1 MTTYNEFKT
10 IKTNQDN
17 LVSDLQNKINSLPKE
32 GNGLV
37 IESIRM
43 TKEYKQLSISL
54 NTEFKKLQNI
64 NSFGQKNFKKEIDA
78 ERKAKRAAWNR

>member
-1 MTTYNEFKT
+1 MTTYNEFKA
-10 IKTNQDN
+10 IKTTQDN
-17 LVSDLQNKINSLPKE
+17 LVSELQNKINSLPKE

-37 IESIRM
+37 VENIRM
-43 TKEYKQLSISL
+43 TKEYKDLSISL

-64 NSFGQKNFKKEIDA
+64 NIFGQKNFKKEIDT

>member
-1 MTTYNEFKT
+1 MKTYNEFKT

-17 LVSDLQNKINSLPKE
+17 LVSELQNKINSLPKE

-43 TKEYKQLSISL
+43 TMEYKQLLISL
-54 NTEFKKLQNI
+54 STEFKKLQNI
-64 NSFGQKNFKKEIDA
+64 NSYGQKRN
-78 ERKAKRAAWNR
+78 